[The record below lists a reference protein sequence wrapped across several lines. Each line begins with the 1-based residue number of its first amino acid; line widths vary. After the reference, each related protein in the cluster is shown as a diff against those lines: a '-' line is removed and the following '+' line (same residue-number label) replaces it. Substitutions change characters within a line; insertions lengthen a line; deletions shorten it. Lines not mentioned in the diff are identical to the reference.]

1 MVADGK
7 PAQPSTGTLGISG
20 LWTRHPIIEGVRR
33 NHSLIKVVLDTTT
46 TGTSTSTST
55 PAATVTPTTPL
66 AAPGAG
72 AGAGA
77 GAAGAG
83 AKSNRTPVEEGR
95 VSRDNG
101 RSGAITAAAAQELYY
116 SQQELQ
122 HLQMQQQQ
130 MLQKK
135 ILTNRKLLRERGRV
149 GWEEL
154 KLLGVDDDII
164 REVCQDI

>member
-1 MVADGK
+1 MAADGK

-83 AKSNRTPVEEGR
+83 AKSNRTPVEESR
-95 VSRDNG
+95 MSRDNG
-101 RSGAITAAAAQELYY
+101 RSGAITASAAQELYY

-154 KLLGVDDDII
+154 KLLGVDDDVI